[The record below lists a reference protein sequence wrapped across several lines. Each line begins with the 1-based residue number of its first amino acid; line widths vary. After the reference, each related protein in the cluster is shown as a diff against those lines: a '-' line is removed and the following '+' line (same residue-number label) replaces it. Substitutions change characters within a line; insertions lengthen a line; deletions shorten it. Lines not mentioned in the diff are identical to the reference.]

1 MFKRLT
7 LILLLFSLLL
17 IPSCTSKKEYVLA
30 DKMLES
36 QNIKDN
42 YRTYYEIFIGGFSD
56 SDKDGIGDIKGM
68 IERLDY
74 LNDGQPDSG
83 KSLGVTGIWL
93 MPMMPSPSYHK
104 YDVMDYKA
112 VDKNTVPWKTLKH
125 F

>member
-42 YRTYYEIFIGGFSD
+42 YRTYYEIFIGV
-56 SDKDGIGDIKGM
+56 
-68 IERLDY
+68 
-74 LNDGQPDSG
+74 SG
-83 KSLGVTGIWL
+83 L
-93 MPMMPSPSYHK
+93 
-104 YDVMDYKA
+104 
-112 VDKNTVPWKTLKH
+112 
-125 F
+125 

>member
-74 LNDGQPDSG
+74 F
-83 KSLGVTGIWL
+83 K
-93 MPMMPSPSYHK
+93 
-104 YDVMDYKA
+104 
-112 VDKNTVPWKTLKH
+112 
-125 F
+125 